1 MELLGAWDTS
11 GLGGPAGL
19 EHNGQTGVVSIIK
32 VPHHGSPDSLVYGF
46 YRRVQSGVAVISVGP
61 NSYGHPS
68 PDVIHAAGES
78 GLAVFRTDIDGAVK
92 VTIYPARVKVSKFV
106 K

>member
-1 MELLGAWDTS
+1 ME
-11 GLGGPAGL
+11 PKPPP
-19 EHNGQTGVVSIIK
+19 GVVSIIK

-46 YRRVQSGVAVISVGP
+46 YQRVWGGVAVISVGP

-68 PDVIHAAGES
+68 PDVIREAEQS
-78 GLAVFRTDIDGAVK
+78 GLTVFRTDKDGAVTVK
-92 VTIYPARVKVSKFV
+92 IYPGRVRVSRFV